1 MKSELLKS
9 AVPTIDLVG
18 LVQIPRELT
27 ELVEPGQEIP
37 GHRRIYHELGLGKL
51 PMIQHVRGR
60 WYCPRPELPD
70 LATALGLRLKR
81 SGRPRASRSAASAA

>member
-1 MKSELLKS
+1 MKAELLKS

-27 ELVEPGQEIP
+27 ELVEPGQDP

-51 PMIQHVRGR
+51 PMIQHIRGR
-60 WYCPRPELPD
+60 WYCPRPDLQA

-81 SGRPRASRSAASAA
+81 TGRPRASRSAASAA

>member
-1 MKSELLKS
+1 MKADLLKTTTMP
-9 AVPTIDLVG
+9 ADLVG

-37 GHRRIYHELGLGKL
+37 GHRRIYHEIGLGKL

-60 WYCPRPELPD
+60 WYCPRSELPS

-81 SGRPRASRSAASAA
+81 PGRSGSRRSAA

>member
-1 MKSELLKS
+1 MKADLLKTT
-9 AVPTIDLVG
+9 ANPIPLVG
-18 LVQIPRELT
+18 LAQIPRELT

-37 GHRRIYHELGLGKL
+37 GHRRIYHEIGLGKL

-60 WYCPRPELPD
+60 WYCPRPELVA

-81 SGRPRASRSAASAA
+81 PGRPRSGSRRSAA